1 MDKRKALLL
10 GSYTHPKFHPLQGI
24 DTQISHLLNDM
35 FTVQCTENHKM
46 LRESNLYPYDLCIA
60 YSDLWDEK
68 VSPKQTAGLLSYV
81 SGGGGLI
88 VLHNGVSL
96 ANRYEL
102 AQLLGA
108 RFDGHP
114 PMQPLKF
121 MPAAEGHDIIE
132 GVEAFEMEEEPYR
145 FKLDPFTERQVLLEY
160 EHEGERW
167 PAAWCHTYGIGRV
180 VVLMPG
186 HHEPSFMH
194 EPFRKM
200 IVQGAKWASRY
211 PGKIIQ

>member
-24 DTQISHLLNDM
+24 DKQVTHLLNDM

-46 LRESNLYPYDLCIA
+46 LHESNLYPYELCIA

-68 VSPKQTAGLLSYV
+68 VSPRQTAGLLSYV
-81 SGGGGLI
+81 SGGGGLL
-88 VLHNGVSL
+88 VLHNGITL

-102 AQLLGA
+102 AQLIGA

-114 PMQPLKF
+114 PMRSLSFVPTDTQ
-121 MPAAEGHDIIE
+121 HDIVE
-132 GVEAFEMEEEPYR
+132 GVEPFELEEEPYR
-145 FKLDPFTERQVLLEY
+145 FIFDPFTERTVLLQY
-160 EHEGERW
+160 DADGELY

-180 VVLMPG
+180 VFLMPG
-186 HHEPSFMH
+186 HHEPSFLQ
-194 EPFRKM
+194 PQLRAV
-200 IVQGAKWASRY
+200 ITQAAKWAARV
-211 PGKIIQ
+211 PG